1 MALVQRKLKTTFV
14 LGTGNFGT
22 QGQNQLELSG
32 LRTSADVIYAGG
44 LGAGTLDL
52 AIYGMTLSHMNQLS
66 TLGLVYTQIRRNS
79 ITLEAGDDQNGMA
92 TVFQGTI
99 LNAWPDMNGMPN
111 VPFRVS
117 AQVQMVNA
125 IKPSKTISIKGGAD
139 VATILSGLATQMG
152 AKFEN
157 NGVSVKLQN
166 VYYAGT
172 AFEQAQQIVQHAG
185 IEWNAVAGNTLAIW
199 SPGKSRGGTAVLVS
213 KATGMIGY
221 PTATSNGV
229 ALRNIWNPSIGLGTL
244 LKVQTTLELNS
255 GTGEFT
261 VYGLDHHLDCYTP
274 NGRWFSDI
282 KAAPPGLGP
291 FTP

>member
-1 MALVQRKLKTTFV
+1 MTFVQRKLKSTFV
-14 LGTGNFGT
+14 LGTGNFGA

-32 LRTSADVIYAGG
+32 LRSSADVIYAGG

-66 TLGLVYTQIRRNS
+66 TLGMVYTQIRRNS
-79 ITLEAGDDQNGMA
+79 ITLDAGDDTNGMA

-125 IKPSKTISIKGGAD
+125 IAPSKTISIKGTGD

-152 AKFEN
+152 IKFEN
-157 NGVSVKLQN
+157 NGVQVKLQN
-166 VYYAGT
+166 VYYSGT

-185 IEWNAVAGNTLAIW
+185 IEWNAAAGGTLAIW
-199 SPGKSRGGTAVLVS
+199 NSGKSRGGTAILISKDTGLVR
-213 KATGMIGY
+213 Y
-221 PTATSNGV
+221 PTATSNGISLSV
-229 ALRNIWNPSIGLGTL
+229 LWNPSIGLGTL
-244 LKVQTTLELNS
+244 IKVTTSLALNS

-261 VYGLDHHLDCYTP
+261 VYGLDHHLDAYTP
-274 NGRWFSDI
+274 GGRWFSDI
-282 KAAPPGLGP
+282 KAAPPGTGP

>member
-1 MALVQRKLKTTFV
+1 MSFLQRKLNSTFV

-22 QGQNQLELSG
+22 QGQNQLDLSG

-79 ITLEAGDDQNGMA
+79 ITLEAGDDENGMA

-139 VATILSGLATQMG
+139 VATILSGLATQMD

-166 VYYAGT
+166 VYYSGT

-185 IEWNAVAGNTLAIW
+185 IEWNGAQNGTLAIW
-199 SPGKSRGGTAVLVS
+199 NPGQKRGGTSILLS
-213 KATGMIGY
+213 KDTGMVGY
-221 PTATSNGV
+221 PTATSNGIAV
-229 ALRNIWNPSIGLGTL
+229 RCLWNPSIGLGTTI
-244 LKVQTTLELNS
+244 KVQTSLALNS

-261 VYGLDHHLDCYTP
+261 VYGLDHHLDAYTP
-274 NGRWFSDI
+274 NGRWFSNI
-282 KAAPPGLGP
+282 KAAPPGMGP

>member
-1 MALVQRKLKTTFV
+1 MSFVHRKLKSTFV
-14 LGTGNFGT
+14 LGTGNFGE

-32 LRTSADVIYAGG
+32 LRTTSDVIYAGG
-44 LGAGTLDL
+44 LGVGTLDL

-66 TLGLVYTQIRRNS
+66 TLGMVYTQIRRNS
-79 ITLEAGDDQNGMA
+79 ITLEAGDDENGMA

-117 AQVQMVNA
+117 ASVMMVNA
-125 IKPSKTISIKGGAD
+125 IAPSKTISIKGGAD
-139 VATILSGLATQMG
+139 AATMLFGLATQMKV
-152 AKFEN
+152 KFEN
-157 NGVSVKLQN
+157 NGVNVKLQN
-166 VYYAGT
+166 AYYAGT

-185 IEWNAVAGNTLAIW
+185 IEWNGAQNGTLAIW
-199 SPGKSRGGTAVLVS
+199 NPGQGRGSTSILISKDTGLVR
-213 KATGMIGY
+213 Y
-221 PTATSNGV
+221 PTATSNGI
-229 ALRNIWNPSIGLGTL
+229 ALSVLWNPSIGLGTKI
-244 LKVQTTLELNS
+244 KVKTSLALNS

-261 VYGLDHHLDCYTP
+261 VYGLDHHLDEDVP